1 MHDWVAGVALLHLN
15 HMRSSKAFKSFYA
28 NVTYARIAVDRMF
41 THPDWGFAYPDQDM
55 HTALAL
61 LHPVHLLQVIGPHK
75 YWTSIPLFATVD
87 LATDIGGQVW
97 FFTATLAAHSN

>member
-1 MHDWVAGVALLHLN
+1 MLHLN
-15 HMRSSKAFKSFYA
+15 QMRSSKAFKSFYA

-61 LHPVHLLQVIGPHK
+61 LHPVRVLQVIGPHK
-75 YWTSIPLFATVD
+75 YWSRFPLFATVD
-87 LATDIGGQVW
+87 LSMGTGGHVLILTVCSRPTLIGY
-97 FFTATLAAHSN
+97 F